1 MRTVEVVPLKDKT
14 LNVMLVEKEYDEPFE
29 LVEAS
34 ASSVGKYLSPL
45 LKPSIAFSASLEKL
59 IQFSPPHYVTEELGE
74 RSLRELFEEN
84 AIALLCK
91 KHGIPFFAADID
103 ENAKGYLASTVEE
116 KKTMRNRIV
125 DSLAQLSDEV
135 NPQEDSS
142 VQKDY
147 LVAYG
152 QCLQDEIAEAV
163 HEIGFPVRESWMVM
177 EILDQARKFE
187 EKEVRCIHVSSPR
200 HVEGVKKL
208 LESMDVDVSVLQ
220 FSKRLVSPGGKASA
234 RELASLLESVQ
245 IQVKPVVKRIGEE
258 LPYLLFF
265 LDTDSRASPFDI
277 SMAYDAGFTAVVP
290 YENVNLADVRGIV
303 QDAIFSRD
311 PKGIHRTC
319 FFVGGKDMEKAE
331 EILKIVSETM
341 FSPFKTSA
349 VIDPAGAY
357 TTAAA
362 MIAKVEE
369 GLPRSN
375 LGDLKDKVCAIFGTG
390 AVGRTAAILLTRL
403 GCQTMIL
410 SLNPGRADGQAY
422 IESLAK
428 LLHEKYGAN
437 AEGVYAPSAAEKV
450 RVMEKAD
457 VIFCTAAAGIQVVD
471 KEMLKQLRRVKVLA
485 DINAVKP
492 LGVEGMKLDD
502 EMREVSS
509 GIYGVG
515 ALTIGRLK
523 YKLEQDMLREARR
536 TGDGV
541 YNHSYALQQAR
552 RILHGEGIV
561 GKLAVTLSF
570 PREKRGV

>member
-1 MRTVEVVPLKDKT
+1 MKTLEVAPLKDKT
-14 LNVMLVEKEYDEPFE
+14 LTVTLVAKEYDEPFE

-34 ASSVGKYLSPL
+34 DSSSGKSLSPF
-45 LKPSIAFSASLEKL
+45 LKPSITFCASFEKL
-59 IQFSPPHYVTEELGE
+59 IQFSPPHYVTEELGD
-74 RSLRELFEEN
+74 RSLKELFEEN
-84 AIALLCK
+84 PIALLCK
-91 KHGIPFFAADID
+91 KHGIPLFAADID
-103 ENAKGYLASTVEE
+103 ENAKGYLASTLDD
-116 KKTMRNRIV
+116 KKAIKKRIV
-125 DSLAQLSDEV
+125 DSLAQLSGEGSSSY
-135 NPQEDSS
+135 DSII
-142 VQKDY
+142 QKDY

-163 HEIGFPVRESWMVM
+163 HEIGFPIRESWMVM
-177 EILDQARKFE
+177 EILDQARKVGNE
-187 EKEVRCIHVSSPR
+187 DVECIHVSSPR

-208 LESMDVDVSVLQ
+208 LESMDANVSILQ
-220 FSKRLVSPGGKASA
+220 FSKKLISPTGKTSVK
-234 RELASLLESVQ
+234 ELSSLLESVQ
-245 IQVKPVVKRIGEE
+245 IQIRPVIKRTSEE

-277 SMAYDAGFTAVVP
+277 SMAYDAGFSAVVP
-290 YENVNLADVRGIV
+290 YENVDPGDVRGIV

-331 EILKIVSETM
+331 DVLKIVAETM
-341 FSPFKTSA
+341 FPPFRTSV

-375 LGDLKDKVCAIFGTG
+375 LGVLQGKVCAIFGTG

-403 GCQTMIL
+403 GCKTMIL
-410 SLNPGRADGQAY
+410 SLNPSRADGQEY

-428 LLHEKYGAN
+428 LLHEKYGSN
-437 AEGVYAPSAAEKV
+437 VEGVYAPTAADKV

-457 VIFCTAAAGIQVVD
+457 LIFCTAAAGIQVID
-471 KEMLKQLRRVKVLA
+471 REILQQLRHVKVLA

-492 LGVEGMKLDD
+492 LGVEGIKLDD
-502 EMREVSS
+502 DMREIYS

-541 YNHSYALQQAR
+541 YNHSYALQHAR
-552 RILHGEGIV
+552 RILHGESIF
-561 GKLAVTLSF
+561 GKLAATLSF
-570 PREKRGV
+570 PKEKKGV